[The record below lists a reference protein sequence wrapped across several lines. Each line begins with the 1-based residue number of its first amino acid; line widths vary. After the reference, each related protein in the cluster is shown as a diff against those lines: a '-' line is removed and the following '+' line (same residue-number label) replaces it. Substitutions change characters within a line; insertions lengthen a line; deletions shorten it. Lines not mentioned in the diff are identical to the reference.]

1 MTMKTMRQLKA
12 VIENKKRVVRSFLCI
27 GAGVLL
33 YLAAEVVDSAG
44 TSVENGRLFRNPC
57 GQGDAVYEIYVEEL
71 DTAVTVLVPEQ
82 RMTETEFREKIP
94 EMADVLCME
103 ILGENKSLGEVRT
116 DLNLVKELE
125 TYGVSIEW
133 ESETPEVISYMGLV
147 DASADLEPDKDV
159 EVGTGR
165 LVYLQATLRHGDW
178 SEMVEIPVTVYPP
191 LVTLEDR
198 FRLMLEDLVRKEPES
213 ADVVL
218 PTEFEGQVLTY
229 RASGSSQNLV
239 LIFLGAAAA
248 VCLLLKE
255 RSDQNAEKKIRE
267 SDLMDAYPDLV
278 SEFLIL
284 TGAGYSVKG
293 AWKKMTADYGRSKKK
308 GSHPLYEEMQIAVNQ
323 IETGMAETRAY
334 AEFGK
339 RCQIRCYVNFAS
351 LLESSVQTG
360 GKNMRKLLEGEM
372 EEAFKIRTDL
382 AKRKGEELS
391 SKLLLPM
398 FGMLVV
404 VMVMVVAPAFLSF
417 T

>member
-165 LVYLQATLRHGDW
+165 LVYLQATLRH
-178 SEMVEIPVTVYPP
+178 
-191 LVTLEDR
+191 
-198 FRLMLEDLVRKEPES
+198 
-213 ADVVL
+213 
-218 PTEFEGQVLTY
+218 
-229 RASGSSQNLV
+229 
-239 LIFLGAAAA
+239 
-248 VCLLLKE
+248 
-255 RSDQNAEKKIRE
+255 
-267 SDLMDAYPDLV
+267 
-278 SEFLIL
+278 
-284 TGAGYSVKG
+284 
-293 AWKKMTADYGRSKKK
+293 
-308 GSHPLYEEMQIAVNQ
+308 
-323 IETGMAETRAY
+323 
-334 AEFGK
+334 
-339 RCQIRCYVNFAS
+339 
-351 LLESSVQTG
+351 
-360 GKNMRKLLEGEM
+360 
-372 EEAFKIRTDL
+372 
-382 AKRKGEELS
+382 
-391 SKLLLPM
+391 
-398 FGMLVV
+398 
-404 VMVMVVAPAFLSF
+404 
-417 T
+417 